1 MEQSMNIWQSDA
13 KESTVRRVAGVIFID
28 VELQVIHIPKLLETA
43 STDE

>member
-13 KESTVRRVAGVIFID
+13 KETTVRRVAAVIFIY
-28 VELQVIHIPKLLETA
+28 VELQVFHIPKLFETA